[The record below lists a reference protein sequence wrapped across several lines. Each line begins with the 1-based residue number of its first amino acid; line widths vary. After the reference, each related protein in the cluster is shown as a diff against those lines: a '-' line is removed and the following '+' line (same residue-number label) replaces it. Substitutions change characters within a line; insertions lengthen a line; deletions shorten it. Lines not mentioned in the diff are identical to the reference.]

1 MGEYNMKEEYFKAET
16 IEQTNLLTDPFG
28 LTVLSILEEDKYMAA
43 KDISEKS
50 GEELE
55 LIEEYLELFLEEDMI
70 ERKTVDDKEIYAK
83 KAEYY
88 SFSPEV
94 LSMIPD
100 KIHDHFI
107 FGLLHAI
114 QGDYYDLLK
123 LSKEYNDLE
132 SALEKAGYPEPKKSL
147 DLIMGRIFIKEENI
161 NDMAE
166 EINNIFK
173 KYKEIPDGEDEE
185 DYLSFDLNFLMKPTM
200 SNFLKNIQDNS

>member
-1 MGEYNMKEEYFKAET
+1 MKEEHFRAET

-28 LTVLSILEEDKYMAA
+28 LTVLSILEVDKYMTAE
-43 KDISEKS
+43 DIAEKS
-50 GEELE
+50 GEKLD
-55 LIEEYLELFLEEDMI
+55 LIEEYLKLFLEKDMI
-70 ERKTVDDKEIYAK
+70 ETKMIDNSKKYAK
-83 KAEYY
+83 KSEYY

-94 LSMIPD
+94 LAMIPD

-132 SALEKAGYPEPKKSL
+132 RALKKAGYPEPKKSL
-147 DLIMGRIFIKEENI
+147 DLIMGRIFIKEEDI
-161 NDMAE
+161 EDIEE

-173 KYKEIPDGEDEE
+173 KYKEVPEDEDPGE
-185 DYLSFDLNFLMKPTM
+185 YLTFDLNFLMKPTM
-200 SNFLKNIQDNS
+200 SNFLKNIQNNK

>member
-1 MGEYNMKEEYFKAET
+1 MKEEYFKAET

>member
-1 MGEYNMKEEYFKAET
+1 MKEEHFRAET

-28 LTVLSILEEDKYMAA
+28 LTVLSTLEADKYMTAV
-43 KDISEKS
+43 DISEKS
-50 GEELE
+50 GEELD
-55 LIEEYLELFLEEDMI
+55 LIEEYLKLFLEEDMI
-70 ERKTVDDKEIYAK
+70 KSKEVNNNKKYAK
-83 KAEYY
+83 KSEYY
-88 SFSPEV
+88 SFSPEL
-94 LSMIPD
+94 LSMIPE
-100 KIHDHFI
+100 KIQDHLI

-147 DLIMGRIFIKEENI
+147 DLIMGRIFIKEE
-161 NDMAE
+161 DVEEMEE

-173 KYKEIPDGEDEE
+173 KYKEIPEDEDEE

-200 SNFLKNIQDNS
+200 SDFLKNIQNNK

>member
-1 MGEYNMKEEYFKAET
+1 MKEEHFKAET

-28 LTVLSILEEDKYMAA
+28 LTVLSLLEVDEYMSAE
-43 KDISEKS
+43 DISEKS
-50 GEELE
+50 GEELD

-70 ERKTVDDKEIYAK
+70 ERKIVDDKEKYTK

>member
-1 MGEYNMKEEYFKAET
+1 MEEKNFRAET

-28 LTVLSILEEDKYMAA
+28 LTVLSILEVDEYMTA

-50 GEELE
+50 GEELN
-55 LIEEYLELFLEEDMI
+55 LIEEYLKLFLEENMI
-70 ERKTVDDKEIYAK
+70 ESKELNNNKKYAK

-88 SFSPEV
+88 SFSPEL
-94 LSMIPD
+94 LSMIPE
-100 KIHDHFI
+100 KIHDHLI
-107 FGLLHAI
+107 FGLIHAI

-132 SALEKAGYPEPKKSL
+132 SALDKAGYPKPKKSL
-147 DLIMGRIFIKEENI
+147 DLMMGRIYIKEEN
-161 NDMAE
+161 MKEMSE

-173 KYKEIPDGEDEE
+173 RYKEVPEDEDEE

-200 SNFLKNIQDNS
+200 AHFLKNIQNNQ

>member
-1 MGEYNMKEEYFKAET
+1 MKEEHFKAET

-28 LTVLSILEEDKYMAA
+28 LTVLSLLEVDEYMSAE
-43 KDISEKS
+43 DISEKS

-70 ERKTVDDKEIYAK
+70 ERKIVNDKENYAK